1 MPKRGLNAFPTQ
13 TATAAVTLSNGNE
26 ALDERASY
34 FKSFKLNECVS
45 APSLLLVA
53 AIICGLLFAGI
64 AVFIST
70 PPPPDFFVVAPAA
83 APELKGTA
91 LQQREERLVIT
102 QARERASQAS

>member
-1 MPKRGLNAFPTQ
+1 M
-13 TATAAVTLSNGNE
+13 
-26 ALDERASY
+26 
-34 FKSFKLNECVS
+34 CVS
-45 APSLLLVA
+45 PLQFSE

-91 LQQREERLVIT
+91 LQQREEERLVIT